1 VKIGC
6 AFECR
11 EFSVNLKLRNYSAVA
26 ITQKVG
32 PRLISLIGRIGQ
44 ICLIRRGAT
53 QEAALMT
60 SPLSP
65 TDAIVVGSGPNGLA
79 AAIELA
85 RSGLTVTLVEGEEQ
99 IGGGV
104 RSAALTLPGF
114 VHDVCSAVYPLGVAS
129 PFFVTLPLS
138 EHGLEWIHP
147 PAPLAHP
154 LDDGTAA
161 LLERS
166 LPETASSLGEDGASW
181 RMLLQPLVEEWP
193 QLASEILA
201 PPHLPRHP
209 LLLARFARHAL
220 HSAQGLA
227 EAQFRGPRARAL
239 LAGLAA
245 HSFLPLDRPASAA
258 VGLVLGLLGHAVG
271 WPIPRGGAGNLSAAL
286 ASCFQSLGGRIET
299 ATPVHSLD
307 ELPAARTVLLDV
319 TPRQLVEIAGDR
331 LGPRYRRRLQ
341 SYRYGPGVFKIDWAL
356 AGPIPWRAPEC
367 ARAATVHLGGT
378 LEEIAASEQ
387 EVWRGRH
394 PLRPFVLLAQPSLF
408 DPTRAP
414 AGRHTGW
421 AYCHVTNGSTADM
434 TEAIERQV
442 ERFAPGF
449 RDLILARH
457 TRTAAGYELYNPNC
471 IGGDING
478 GVQDLRQIF
487 ARPVP
492 GPCPY
497 ATGNEGLFLCSS
509 STPPGGG
516 VHGMCGYHAARA
528 ALKIM
533 K

>member
-1 VKIGC
+1 VT
-6 AFECR
+6 
-11 EFSVNLKLRNYSAVA
+11 SSLSSA
-26 ITQKVG
+26 
-32 PRLISLIGRIGQ
+32 
-44 ICLIRRGAT
+44 
-53 QEAALMT
+53 
-60 SPLSP
+60 
-65 TDAIVVGSGPNGLA
+65 DAIVVGSGPNGLA

-85 RSGLTVTLVEGEEQ
+85 RAGLSVTLIEGEAQ

-114 VHDVCSAVYPLGVAS
+114 VHDVCSSVYPLGVAS
-129 PFFVTLPLS
+129 PFFTSLPLA
-138 EHGLEWIHP
+138 EHSLEWIHP
-147 PAPLAHP
+147 PTPLAHP
-154 LDDGTAA
+154 LDDGTAV

-166 LPETASSLGEDGASW
+166 FSATAASLGEDGAAW
-181 RMLLQPLVEEWP
+181 RMLLQPLEEEWP
-193 QLASEILA
+193 QLAGDILA
-201 PPHLPRHP
+201 PLHLPRHP

-220 HSAQGLA
+220 QSAQGLA
-227 EAQFRGPRARAL
+227 EAQFRGLRASAL

-271 WPIPRGGAGNLSAAL
+271 WPIPRGGAASLSAAL
-286 ASCFQSLGGRIET
+286 AGHLLALGGRIET
-299 ATPVHSLD
+299 ATPVRTLD
-307 ELPAARTVLLDV
+307 QLPEARAVLLDV
-319 TPRQLVEIAGDR
+319 TPRQLLTIAAER
-331 LGPRYRRRLQ
+331 LGPGYRRQLRN
-341 SYRYGPGVFKIDWAL
+341 YRYGPGVFKIDWAL
-356 AGPIPWRAPEC
+356 AGPIPWQAAEC
-367 ARAATVHLGGT
+367 ARAGTVHLGGT
-378 LEEIAASEQ
+378 LKEIAAGEQ

-394 PLRPFVLLAQPSLF
+394 PERPFVLLAQPSLF

-421 AYCHVTNGSTADM
+421 AYCHVPNGSTADM

-449 RDLILARH
+449 RELILARH

-497 ATGNEGLFLCSS
+497 ATGSEGLFLCSS

-528 ALKIM
+528 ALRSLK
-533 K
+533 

>member
-1 VKIGC
+1 
-6 AFECR
+6 
-11 EFSVNLKLRNYSAVA
+11 
-26 ITQKVG
+26 
-32 PRLISLIGRIGQ
+32 
-44 ICLIRRGAT
+44 
-53 QEAALMT
+53 MT
-60 SPLSP
+60 SPLSSA
-65 TDAIVVGSGPNGLA
+65 DAIVVGAGPNGLA

-85 RSGLTVTLVEGEEQ
+85 RAGLSVTLLEGEEE

-129 PFFVTLPLS
+129 PFFATLPLAG
-138 EHGLEWIHP
+138 HGLEWIHP

-154 LDDGTAA
+154 LDDGTAV

-166 LPETASSLGEDGASW
+166 FSATASSLGKDGEAW
-181 RMLLQPLVEEWP
+181 RRLLLPLAEGWP
-193 QLASEILA
+193 QLASDILA

-220 HSAQGLA
+220 RSAQGLA
-227 EAQFRGPRARAL
+227 EARFRGPRARAL

-245 HSFLPLDRPASAA
+245 HSFLPLDRPATAA
-258 VGLVLGLLGHAVG
+258 IGLVLGLLGHAVG
-271 WPIPRGGAGNLSAAL
+271 WPIPRGGAGSLSAAL
-286 ASCFQSLGGRIET
+286 AEHFQFLGGRIET
-299 ATPVHSLD
+299 GTAVRALD
-307 ELPAARTVLLDV
+307 QLPAVRTILLDV
-319 TPRQLVEIAGDR
+319 TPRQLLAIAGDR
-331 LGPRYRRRLQ
+331 LGPRYRRRLEE
-341 SYRYGPGVFKIDWAL
+341 YRYGPGVFKIDWAL

-367 ARAATVHLGGT
+367 ALAGTVHLGGT
-378 LEEIAASEQ
+378 LEEIAEGEQ

-394 PLRPFVLLAQPSLF
+394 PERPFVLLAQPSLF
-408 DPTRAP
+408 DPSRAP
-414 AGRHTGW
+414 AGSHTGW
-421 AYCHVTNGSTADM
+421 AYCHVPNGSTTDM

-492 GPCPY
+492 GPDPY
-497 ATGNEGLFLCSS
+497 ATDCEGLYLCSS

-528 ALKIM
+528 ALRKLNRR
-533 K
+533 